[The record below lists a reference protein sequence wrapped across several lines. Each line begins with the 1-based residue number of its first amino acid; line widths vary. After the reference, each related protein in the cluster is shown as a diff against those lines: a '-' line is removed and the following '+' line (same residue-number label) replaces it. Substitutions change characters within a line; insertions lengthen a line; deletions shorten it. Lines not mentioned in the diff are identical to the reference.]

1 MDVFTT
7 IAVLFGLAA
16 LFAWLNDRFLHLEQT
31 IGLML
36 LALILSALIATADVF
51 GLGLRLSVEQEF
63 VRSLNLS
70 HVLLEGVLCFMLFAG
85 SIEVKL
91 RALEEEGWLI
101 LSLAIGGTII
111 ACITIGLLS
120 WLALTGLG
128 FHIGLAYA
136 FVFGA
141 LISPTD
147 PIAALA
153 ILGRVGLPRRLG
165 AIINGE
171 SLFND
176 GVGVV
181 LFTMALA
188 IATGAQEATASGA
201 MILFL
206 REVAGGVALGIVAAF
221 VMHHM
226 SVGTKDGTQVLI
238 SLAVVA
244 LGYAL
249 ATYLE
254 VSGPIAMVVTGLIFG
269 NVTMPRARRGPR
281 VRFETFWH
289 AVDGA
294 LNAMLFVLIGLHVV
308 LLQWP
313 SFGPGPI
320 AIVICL
326 IARWIS
332 VYLPLAVLS
341 VTHELRGKLVGLT
354 NLLTWGGLRGGLALA
369 MALSLPPSPEQPLVL
384 YMTYAV
390 VAFSI
395 IVQGLTVGR
404 LFSPTAMR
412 SMLAPASSTRGARH
426 AAD

>member
-36 LALILSALIATADVF
+36 LALILSALIATADAF
-51 GLGLRLSVEQEF
+51 GLGLRLSAEQDF

-70 HVLLEGVLCFMLFAG
+70 HLLLEGVLCFMLFAVR
-85 SIEVKL
+85 IHVKL
-91 RALEEEGWLI
+91 QALEEEEWLI
-101 LSLAIGGTII
+101 LSLAIGATVI
-111 ACITIGLLS
+111 ACITIGLLT
-120 WLALTGLG
+120 WLALAGLG
-128 FHIGLAYA
+128 LRISLAYA

-141 LISPTD
+141 LIAPTD

-153 ILGRVGLPRRLG
+153 ILGKAGLPKRLG
-165 AIINGE
+165 AVINGE

-188 IATGAQEATASGA
+188 IATGEQEATASA
-201 MILFL
+201 AALLFL
-206 REVAGGVALGIVAAF
+206 REVAGGVALGLVAAVVLH
-221 VMHHM
+221 VMT
-226 SVGTKDGTQVLI
+226 VGARDDSTRVLI

-249 ATYLE
+249 AIWLE
-254 VSGPIAMVVTGLIFG
+254 VSGPIAMVVTGLLFG
-269 NVTMPRARRGPR
+269 NVTLHRSRRTPRI
-281 VRFETFWH
+281 RFETFWQ

-308 LLQWP
+308 LLEWP
-313 SFGPGPI
+313 SFGPAPI
-320 AIVICL
+320 AIAVCL
-326 IARWIS
+326 LARWIS
-332 VYLPLAVLS
+332 VYLPLAALS
-341 VTHELRGKLVGLT
+341 MTHKLHADLPGLT

-369 MALSLPPSPEQPLVL
+369 MALSIPPGPEQPLIL

-395 IVQGLTVGR
+395 IIQGLTIGR
-404 LFSPTAMR
+404 LFSPQAMHR
-412 SMLAPASSTRGARH
+412 LLKP
-426 AAD
+426 

>member
-1 MDVFTT
+1 MDAFTT
-7 IAVLFGLAA
+7 IAILFGLAA
-16 LFAWLNDRFLHLEQT
+16 LFAWANDRFLHLEQS

-36 LALILSALIATADVF
+36 QALILSGLIAILDAF
-51 GLGLRLSVEQEF
+51 GLGAHLSAEQDF

-85 SIEVKL
+85 SINVKL
-91 RALEEEGWLI
+91 QALEEEGWLI

-111 ACITIGLLS
+111 ACLTIGLLS
-120 WLALTGLG
+120 WLVLAGLG
-128 FHIGLAYA
+128 FGISLAYA

-165 AIINGE
+165 AIVNGE

-201 MILFL
+201 LILFL
-206 REVAGGVALGIVAAF
+206 REVVGGVVLGLVAAF
-221 VMHHM
+221 TMHRM
-226 SVGTKDGTQVLI
+226 AVGAKEYSTHVLI

-244 LGYAL
+244 LGYGL

-254 VSGPIAMVVTGLIFG
+254 VSGPIAMVVTGLVFG
-269 NVTMPRARRGPR
+269 NFTLPRARRGPR
-281 VRFETFWH
+281 VRFETFWQ
-289 AVDGA
+289 AIDGA

-308 LLQWP
+308 LLEWP
-313 SFGPGPI
+313 SFGPAPI
-320 AIVICL
+320 AVLICL

-332 VYLPLAVLS
+332 VYLPLAVLT
-341 VTHELRGKLVGLT
+341 VTHELRGRLVGLA

-369 MALSLPPSPEQPLVL
+369 MALSLPQSPEQPLVL

-404 LFSPTAMR
+404 LFSPAGMR
-412 SMLAPASSTRGARH
+412 SLLAPAPRH
-426 AAD
+426 QAETKAG

>member
-36 LALILSALIATADVF
+36 LALALSALFAILDGY
-51 GLGLRLSVEQEF
+51 GLGFQIGAMQDF

-70 HVLLEGVLCFMLFAG
+70 HLLLEGVLCFMLFAG
-85 SIEVKL
+85 SIHVKL
-91 RALEEEGWLI
+91 QALEEEEWLI

-111 ACITIGLLS
+111 ACVTIGLLT
-120 WLALTGLG
+120 WLALAGLG
-128 FHIGLAYA
+128 FQLSLAYA

-153 ILGRVGLPRRLG
+153 ILGKVGLPKRLG
-165 AIINGE
+165 ALINGE

-181 LFTMALA
+181 LFTTALA
-188 IATGAQEATASGA
+188 IATGEQEATASGA
-201 MILFL
+201 ATLFA
-206 REVAGGVALGIVAAF
+206 REVAGGVALGAVAAVVLH
-221 VMHHM
+221 VMTI
-226 SVGTKDGTQVLI
+226 GTRDYGTQILI
-238 SLAVVA
+238 SLAVVS

-249 ATYLE
+249 AIWLE

-269 NVTMPRARRGPR
+269 NVTLHRARRTPR
-281 VRFETFWH
+281 IRFETFWQ
-289 AVDGA
+289 AVDDA

-308 LLQWP
+308 LLEWP
-313 SFGPGPI
+313 TFGPAPI
-320 AIVICL
+320 AIAICL
-326 IARWIS
+326 LARWIS
-332 VYLPLAVLS
+332 VYLPLAALS
-341 VTHELRGKLVGLT
+341 ATRELHGDVRGLT

-369 MALSLPPSPEQPLVL
+369 MALSIPPGPEQPLIV

-395 IVQGLTVGR
+395 IVQGLTIGR
-404 LFSPTAMR
+404 LFSPE
-412 SMLAPASSTRGARH
+412 SMHRLLKR
-426 AAD
+426 